1 MWPPASAS
9 SCSGSTCRDS
19 VEPPARMTN
28 ALTRRS
34 LRADLRDTAS
44 KGVAHVDGLVGP
56 ALLRVLARELDAG
69 PLRRMAGT
77 FGKAGVRMEIDG
89 FDLEAPFGG
98 FPGLAE
104 LASALEERVGRDGDG
119 IRGLRTWTPNEAGA
133 ARYHPGSVGVTSHMD
148 GRWYRRL
155 VAVFTVT
162 GSASFEVRASRE
174 GEVLER
180 WNAAAGSVTLMR
192 GPGLAGVRDGR
203 PYHAV
208 HGPRR
213 GVRRSLALRMR
224 AGGPP
229 PEGSPTSAEPGSRPP
244 QTQEG
249 NQARSLKPA

>member
-1 MWPPASAS
+1 
-9 SCSGSTCRDS
+9 
-19 VEPPARMTN
+19 MTN

-34 LRADLRDTAS
+34 LRSALRDAAS
-44 KGVAHVDGLVGP
+44 NGFAHAEDVVEP
-56 ALLRVLARELDAG
+56 VLLRALSRELEAG

-89 FDLEAPFGG
+89 FDVEAPFDG
-98 FPGLAE
+98 FPVLSE
-104 LASALEERVGRDGDG
+104 LAAAFGTRVRRDGDG
-119 IRGLRTWTPNEAGA
+119 IRGLRSWSPNEAGA

-155 VAVFTVT
+155 VAVFTIA
-162 GSASFEVRASRE
+162 GSAPFEVRASRE

-208 HGPRR
+208 HGPPR
-213 GVRRSLALRMR
+213 GVRWSLALRMR
-224 AGGPP
+224 SGGP
-229 PEGSPTSAEPGSRPP
+229 GA
-244 QTQEG
+244 
-249 NQARSLKPA
+249 